1 MIKKYCF
8 GTPIETGATVENIP
22 VSDATLLTRF
32 KVKYSGNKTVFK
44 MQLKKLDQVYG
55 LGEQVRGINKRG
67 WIYKSYNEDDPV
79 ITENRTSLYASHNLV
94 LINSVNVFGAFFD
107 FSDQVVFDVG
117 YSNPNYLTVTCTGG
131 GYLYIIEND
140 GLVSTVKEFR
150 KLIGTSYIPPKWA
163 FGIGQ
168 SRWGYKS
175 SDDIRKV
182 ADGYEKAGFPL
193 DMVYMDIDYMK
204 DFEDFTIDE
213 EKFPDFKNFVKEMKE
228 RGIRLVPIVDAAVK
242 VKDDYEAYLDGM
254 KKDVFCKDKDGRPF
268 VVGVW
273 PGDSVLPDVLSEKG
287 ASWFGENYKFYL
299 DFGIEGFWNDM
310 NEPTL
315 FYSKKRLI
323 EALSTL
329 KKIDKDL
336 TINEFWQL
344 KGMLYGLQNNVED
357 YKDFYHEINGEL
369 VSHDKVH
376 NLYGYN
382 LTKCS
387 AEYIK
392 KYAPDKRHLLFS
404 RSSYIGMHRYGG
416 VWTGDNASW
425 WSHLLLNLQMLP
437 SLNMCGFLYCGA
449 DIGGFGNNVTQDL
462 LLRWMALAVFTPLYR
477 NHSTQGT
484 RMQEPYAFSAGD
496 KFRTLMSVRYK
507 LLPFIYSEYV
517 KCALSGD
524 MLFKPLSFVYPDD
537 KKALTVEDQ
546 LIVGDAVMIAPVYTQ
561 NANGRYVYLPEDML
575 EIKFTNAGIKTRK
588 RKNGYQYVNVQLD
601 QICIFLRKGKVLP
614 IAEEKMHADEVDF
627 SKLSFIK
634 NITEKTVYTIC
645 DDDGYT
651 TEDLHKYLKDIVV
664 EP

>member
-22 VSDATLLTRF
+22 VSDAILLTRF
-32 KVKYSGNKTVFK
+32 KVKYSENKTVFK

-79 ITENRTSLYASHNLV
+79 ITENRTSLYASHNFV

-117 YSNPNYLTVTCTGG
+117 YSNPNYLTVTCTGD
-131 GYLYIIEND
+131 GYLYTIEND

-193 DMVYMDIDYMK
+193 DMVYMDIDYMR

-213 EKFPDFKNFVKEMKE
+213 EKFPDFKNFVKEMKK

-242 VKDDYEAYLDGM
+242 VKDDYEAYLDGI

-484 RMQEPYAFSAGD
+484 RKQEPYAFSAGD

-546 LIVGDAVMIAPVYTQ
+546 LIMGDAVMIAPVYTQ

-575 EIKFTNAGIKTRK
+575 EVKFTNAGIKTRK

-627 SKLSFIK
+627 SKLAFIK
-634 NITEKTVYTIC
+634 NITEKTVYTVC